1 MGRIRIDYADIVAKA
16 RPHEDVKRVGAAIER
31 LSATWREGRDDFG
44 YEDDAARAAYLWHLV
59 PAHVCDAARLAATK
73 LDTLD
78 REHLEV
84 LCLGAGPGSEV
95 LGLVEA
101 ITAAKASGGLE
112 ALHDVRVR
120 RVDRVA
126 RWEREMR
133 ALVEAAE
140 PAWRLRCP
148 DVGTSWTLHLDEP
161 LLVADLLGH
170 APEAVQGAAAQADLV
185 LAFNLVS
192 ELPPRAEPELPAGA
206 HHGLVP
212 LLATAL
218 GRGAEAWIVDRAG
231 APHVPPRFAALRDA
245 LAATMRLD
253 VTGPRTRQSRCSCA
267 FSRRA
272 RQLYRHVHLPT
283 TNQEDGPV
291 RNCRTLW
298 MALRKARAS

>member
-1 MGRIRIDYADIVAKA
+1 MGRIRIDYADVVAKS
-16 RPHEDVKRVGAAIER
+16 RPHEDVKRVAAAVER

-44 YEDDAARAAYLWHLV
+44 YDDDTARAAYLWHLV
-59 PAHVCDAARLAATK
+59 PAHVCDAARLAGTR
-73 LDTLD
+73 LDALD
-78 REHLEV
+78 RERLDV

-112 ALHDVRVR
+112 ALREVRVQ
-120 RVDRVA
+120 RVDRVG
-126 RWEREMR
+126 RWERETR
-133 ALVEAAE
+133 ALIEAAE

-148 DVGTSWTLHLDEP
+148 DLGTAWTLKLDEP
-161 LLVADLLGH
+161 LLVADLLRPVP
-170 APEAVQGAAAQADLV
+170 AAVRDAAAEAGLV

-192 ELPPRAEPELPAGA
+192 ELPPRATMDLPAGA
-206 HHGLVP
+206 REGLVP

-218 GRGAEAWIVDRAG
+218 GHGAEAWIVDRAG

-245 LAATMRLD
+245 LAETLALD
-253 VTGPRTRQSRCSCA
+253 VTGPRTRQSRCGCA

-298 MALRKARAS
+298 MALRAAGA